1 MPVGGTLNT
10 TRPCGA
16 VGQTARIVARRVYNS
31 CLTLPPS
38 SMTLHRSGR
47 SSIVRITASRTLRR
61 QIRRGHGETHGCYV
75 LLLDDRSNNKQ
86 KAPVRIYLPSGW
98 HLTTH
103 STLLMVLLC
112 SDKTAHRMSRSG
124 LYSRSPSRCRKESPH
139 PRRRCTGSRHRKR
152 YSRRSRLSGANIDT
166 VTAGWDWDILVIHPS
181 AHGQLGVG
189 RQALIRDRFNRTS
202 KRKSLWITPMCS
214 WMSNMTRT

>member
-1 MPVGGTLNT
+1 MCESQRAGLYAVKYVEGMAKPTVLRPPVG
-10 TRPCGA
+10 RPVEQQA
-16 VGQTARIVARRVYNS
+16 KSSRAHLSPFWLAPYNS
-31 CLTLPPS
+31 FNPT
-38 SMTLHRSGR
+38 
-47 SSIVRITASRTLRR
+47 
-61 QIRRGHGETHGCYV
+61 
-75 LLLDDRSNNKQ
+75 
-86 KAPVRIYLPSGW
+86 
-98 HLTTH
+98 
-103 STLLMVLLC
+103 MVLLC
-112 SDKTAHRMSRSG
+112 SDKPAHRMSRSG

-214 WMSNMTRT
+214 WMSSMTRT